1 MKNIIKKM
9 LRESLMS
16 ESFDGGYL
24 FGYHVTSADNLDVIK
39 SQGLKVG
46 HRGMQGKGLYGF
58 YDIEH
63 AKRYARKGEIKNPIL
78 IKFVVTNTSRFLYL
92 NMDIAK
98 DVLGNDYH
106 LMTQI
111 ENYFYDGYKGFFA
124 LVKETNPD
132 MSDEKL
138 RSILSD
144 IENNNSEMKQRTFV
158 FSLIP
163 SYVND
168 RLNIVWNGNYGLEF
182 RINNINLVD
191 IVGYMGLDSEFTS
204 VAIEDKIP
212 DDPKY
217 AELVEFLK
225 DNPKLDDFG
234 KARNFIEQR
243 WFEVR
248 NNRDFEYYNRLID
261 LIDDLK

>member
-1 MKNIIKKM
+1 MESKKKEPEM
-9 LRESLMS
+9 NELEAFLK
-16 ESFDGGYL
+16 YL
-24 FGYHVTSADNLDVIK
+24 YEEAMVDIDILDAI
-39 SQGLKVG
+39 
-46 HRGMQGKGLYGF
+46 H
-58 YDIEH
+58 E
-63 AKRYARKGEIKNPIL
+63 A
-78 IKFVVTNTSRFLYL
+78 
-92 NMDIAK
+92 
-98 DVLGNDYH
+98 
-106 LMTQI
+106 
-111 ENYFYDGYKGFFA
+111 
-124 LVKETNPD
+124 
-132 MSDEKL
+132 
-138 RSILSD
+138 

-191 IVGYMGLDSEFTS
+191 IVGYMGLDTEFTS

-212 DDPKY
+212 NEPKY

-225 DNPKLDDFG
+225 DNPRLDDFG
-234 KARNFIEQR
+234 KARKFIEQR

-261 LIDDLK
+261 LIDDLKQALA